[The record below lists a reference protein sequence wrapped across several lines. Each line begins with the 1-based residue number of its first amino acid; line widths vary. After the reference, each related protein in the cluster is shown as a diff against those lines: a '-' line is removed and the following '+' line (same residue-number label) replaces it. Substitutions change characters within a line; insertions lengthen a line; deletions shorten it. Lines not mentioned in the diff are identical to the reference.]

1 MSEYLLEYSVALLH
15 NLCLRSAGR
24 WSLAGDAENVLRVL
38 SDLLSHDNES
48 LKSYLNG
55 TLFSVLFIQSFKE
68 KANQIGL
75 KQIIDSFM
83 RGDHAHKTVSLDCW
97 HHKDAFYRILKTQ
110 LLLVALLK
118 I

>member
-97 HHKDAFYRILKTQ
+97 HHKGCFDGY
-110 LLLVALLK
+110 
-118 I
+118 